1 MQKRVV
7 ITGLGVLCSVGI
19 GKKEFWTGLVNG
31 KSGIDTIACFDAADY
46 SSRIAGEIRNFNPE
60 DFVDRKKIRRSD
72 RFVLFALAAAKLCM
86 EDSKLDREKEDGS
99 RLGVIVGSGIGGL
112 TSVQDEC
119 RTLFERG
126 PGRIS
131 PFLVPKMII
140 NMAAG
145 EIAIEYGF
153 KGPNFATCTACATSN
168 HAIGEALRTIRY
180 GSADVI
186 ISGGAEAPIS
196 QIGVAS
202 FCAARA
208 LSKRN
213 DDPAHAS
220 RPFDRERDGFVIG
233 EGAGVV
239 MLESLE
245 HARARGAHIYAELA
259 GYGATD
265 DAYHITAPAPDGEAA
280 ARAMSDAIKFA
291 GGTPE
296 DVDYINAHGTSTL
309 LNDKIETLAIK
320 KVFGE
325 RAYRIPVSSTKS
337 MTGHVLGAAGAI
349 ELIAAV
355 LAIENSIIPPTI
367 NYEFPDPECDLDYV
381 PNKARKQEVNFA
393 LSNSLGFGGHN
404 ATLAVKKFKE

>member
-46 SSRIAGEIRNFNPE
+46 SSRIAGEIKNFNPE

-119 RTLFERG
+119 RILFERG

-291 GGTPE
+291 GGTPD

-325 RAYRIPVSSTKS
+325 RAYKIPVSSTKS

-355 LAIENSIIPPTI
+355 LAIENSVIPPTI